1 MFKDFTVPFA
11 QSGVDAMQRP
21 VCGLE
26 GGLAQKLLVKVHGML
41 FSMSAMCVTLE
52 VPPTVHKQQLLVFF

>member
-11 QSGVDAMQRP
+11 QSGVDATQRP
-21 VCGLE
+21 VCDLE

-41 FSMSAMCVTLE
+41 FSMSAMCVTWRY
-52 VPPTVHKQQLLVFF
+52 PQQYINSNSWYFF